1 MTAKYMSKRQ
11 FFLGMLMAALI
22 GGVVALAGVNFLLK
36 PQSASSFDE
45 KQQAS
50 FVNLLGGE
58 NFTVPDGINFV
69 AAAQVV
75 TPAVVHVKSQ
85 IAYTPRT
92 GRDPIQEFFGFPDPR
107 ERQNPGGA
115 MPMSSGSGVIISPD
129 GYIVTNNHVID
140 GATKIDISLENN
152 KRYEATLVGTDP
164 TTDLALLKI
173 EATNLP
179 FVRFGDSDQTS
190 IGEWVLAVGNP
201 FDLNSTVTAG
211 IISAKA
217 RNIGIL
223 QGVENNLQIESFLQT
238 DAVVNPGNSGGA
250 LVNLAGELIGINTA
264 IATRTG
270 TFSGYS
276 FAVPSTLVK
285 KVMDDLMK
293 YGAVQRGLLGVNIQ
307 SVSPELADL
316 LNKTFPVEQGVYIGG
331 VNENSAGKEAGLQ
344 EGDIIIAVD
353 GRQVNNVAMLQEMVA
368 RKRPGDQVEVE
379 YIRDGK
385 TKKVTATLKNFSG
398 DTNIIKRE
406 VPKSYAFEG
415 VQFEDLKESQKE
427 QLNISGGAVIKMNG
441 NEDWRRAGARNGFII
456 TSVIAD
462 NGRSRINNA
471 QELIDFLTDHQG
483 EEIVVLGMFPDGT
496 EYYFELELN

>member
-1 MTAKYMSKRQ
+1 MSKRQ
-11 FFLGMLMAALI
+11 FFLGMLLAAII
-22 GGVVALAGVNFLLK
+22 GGMVALAGVGFLIK
-36 PQSASSFDE
+36 PQNAGSFDE

-50 FVNLLGGE
+50 FVNLLSGKD
-58 NFTVPDGINFV
+58 FTIPDGINFV
-69 AAAQVV
+69 ASAQVV
-75 TPAVVHVKSQ
+75 TPAVVHVRSQ
-85 IAYTPRT
+85 IAYTSRSE
-92 GRDPIQEFFGFPDPR
+92 RDPVQEFFGFPDPR
-107 ERQNPGGA
+107 GGQGEQGRN
-115 MPMSSGSGVIISPD
+115 MPVSSGSGVIISND
-129 GYIVTNNHVID
+129 GYIVTNNHVVD

-152 KRYEATLVGTDP
+152 KRYEATVIGTDP

-173 EATNLP
+173 EADNLP
-179 FVRFGDSDQTS
+179 FVKFGDSDETN

-293 YGAVQRGLLGVNIQ
+293 YGAVQRGLLGVQIQ
-307 SVSPELADL
+307 SVSPELADYL
-316 LNKTFPVEQGVYIGG
+316 DKTFPVEQGVYVGG
-331 VNENSAGKEAGLQ
+331 VNDNSAGQEAGLK
-344 EGDIIIAVD
+344 EGDIIISID
-353 GRQVNNVAMLQEMVA
+353 GKKVNNVANLQELVA
-368 RKRPGDQVEVE
+368 RRRPGDKIDVE

-385 TKKVTATLKNFSG
+385 TKKVSATLKNFSG
-398 DTNIIKRE
+398 DTNIVKRE
-406 VPKSYAFEG
+406 VPKTYTFEG
-415 VQFEDLKESQKE
+415 LQFEDVKDETKA
-427 QLNISGGAVIKMNG
+427 QLDVTGGAVIKMNS
-441 NEDWRRAGARNGFII
+441 NENWRKAGARNGFVI
-456 TSVIAD
+456 TSVITD
-462 NGRSRINNA
+462 GGRARISSA
-471 QELIDFLTDHQG
+471 QDMIDFLEDNGG
-483 EEIVVLGMFPDGT
+483 EDIVVLGKFPDGT
-496 EYYFELELN
+496 DFYFEVEAN